1 MKLKEFLDKNED
13 LFDSDQMT
21 DLIIL
26 TSMGSNIREIADK
39 EIRESIIKL
48 IKDKREILWN
58 KEIVL

>member
-21 DLIIL
+21 DLVIL
-26 TSMGSNIREIADK
+26 TSIGSNIQEIADK

-48 IKDKREILWN
+48 IKEKREILWN